1 MMRQLTS
8 SAGVIPNTTSLVG
21 INASK
26 PALAP
31 FAKAATSSW
40 FVPTAPNWVNVEN
53 AQILQNMLAEIMTGR
68 RSVKSAADR
77 ASAQITQILNA
88 R

>member
-1 MMRQLTS
+1 M
-8 SAGVIPNTTSLVG
+8 IPNTTVARQHQRQQADPRS
-21 INASK
+21 
-26 PALAP
+26 
-31 FAKAATSSW
+31 FARAATSSW

-53 AQILQNMLAEIMTGR
+53 AQVLQNMLAEIFTGR
-68 RSVKSAADR
+68 RTVRAAATR

>member
-1 MMRQLTS
+1 MS
-8 SAGVIPNTTSLVG
+8 PTSLVN

-26 PALAP
+26 PTLAP
-31 FAKAATSSW
+31 FARAATSSW

-53 AQILQNMLAEIMTGR
+53 AQTLQNMLADIFTGR
-68 RSVKSAADR
+68 RTVKAAATR